1 MILLEMM
8 TLHDHNI
15 ESHNKFYT
23 TMNTETQDI
32 KLLNLIA
39 QANDAQVDS
48 IWAIL
53 KYKEIGIYRKIACIC
68 EVLSQDMQEMLND
81 LPQDEE
87 GRILDYKTRH
97 MIHDTL
103 IAVS

>member
-1 MILLEMM
+1 
-8 TLHDHNI
+8 
-15 ESHNKFYT
+15 
-23 TMNTETQDI
+23 MNTTTNNAV
-32 KLLNLIA
+32 LLDTIS
-39 QANDAQVDS
+39 QANEAQVDS

-68 EVLSQDMQEMLND
+68 EVLKLDFQKSLDD

-97 MIHDTL
+97 LIHDTL
-103 IAVS
+103 IGIS

>member
-1 MILLEMM
+1 LNLNFNQKKIIM
-8 TLHDHNI
+8 N
-15 ESHNKFYT
+15 NT
-23 TMNTETQDI
+23 TTDV
-32 KLLNLIA
+32 KLLDQIN
-39 QANDAQVDS
+39 QANEAQVDS

-68 EVLSQDMQEMLND
+68 EVLNLDFQEALSD

-103 IAVS
+103 IGIS